1 MGKGRLRVK
10 TVVLTPATNLAY
22 VHVPRTGGEWVKSV
36 FRKTIDSEILNFSL
50 NIKSLDPTMTKG
62 VPAPRKMAAFHEEE
76 ARESHL
82 PMDVEL
88 IGLMGYPSGRQPE
101 VKRGLKKI
109 LSDQEKLETI
119 RFANIRNPYDML
131 SSIFFRCETFPT
143 WRGFRQFCLNFI
155 EPQPRW
161 HWEILLRNGGSSC
174 KPFGTPADKFLFWWL
189 FDKDGYPVVDFV
201 IRSEKLTTGIRE
213 LLDVTVTVG
222 VYARKPG
229 QMVLEDMRMRL
240 LTGND
245 VNSSR
250 LATSEQLYM
259 FSENSAKPFDDP
271 VRQAIDERFSRECE
285 AFNYDFVGPRDDH
298 TFLDISGLRY
308 HAEEDRLEILYPI
321 EPCEITW
328 KES

>member
-131 SSIFFRCETFPT
+131 SSIFFLCETFPT
-143 WRGFRQFCLNFI
+143 WRGF
-155 EPQPRW
+155 
-161 HWEILLRNGGSSC
+161 
-174 KPFGTPADKFLFWWL
+174 
-189 FDKDGYPVVDFV
+189 
-201 IRSEKLTTGIRE
+201 
-213 LLDVTVTVG
+213 
-222 VYARKPG
+222 
-229 QMVLEDMRMRL
+229 
-240 LTGND
+240 
-245 VNSSR
+245 
-250 LATSEQLYM
+250 
-259 FSENSAKPFDDP
+259 
-271 VRQAIDERFSRECE
+271 
-285 AFNYDFVGPRDDH
+285 
-298 TFLDISGLRY
+298 
-308 HAEEDRLEILYPI
+308 
-321 EPCEITW
+321 
-328 KES
+328 